1 MDSHSILTV
10 EENKIDGGCVHRL
23 VLSMLVMLCL
33 LLTLSCPAAA
43 ESPAED
49 MGGQVDSAATAVE
62 ERSVL
67 NNDRVKREES
77 LLRERLHIH
86 REAIEQQ
93 YALLP
98 YRENYVVASYMFN
111 GVNQQPFEEA
121 FPDEAFHYRDY
132 ELQFQLSFLVPL
144 MVDILDSSVTLYGA
158 YTNRSFWQILD
169 TEDSRPFRE
178 TNHEPEIWL
187 SYFYDL
193 HWGGLKAPM
202 IWFGYSH
209 QSNGQYVSLSRGW
222 NRLYVQAFFDYRRW
236 SYSVKVWNKL
246 PGGSEEDNRFDYE
259 KFIGQGELDINYAF
273 TRNDMGLRY
282 SFSADGLE
290 YGSVTADFTVPFSPS
305 LSFYM
310 RYFYGYGESL
320 IDVDYKSNTLSI
332 GFKVNQW

>member
-1 MDSHSILTV
+1 MY
-10 EENKIDGGCVHRL
+10 RL
-23 VLSMLVMLCL
+23 VLLKLVMPCI
-33 LLTLSCPAAA
+33 LLTLPYPAVAEAQAEGKAGRTGNTATAA
-43 ESPAED
+43 E
-49 MGGQVDSAATAVE
+49 
-62 ERSVL
+62 ERTVL
-67 NNDRVKREES
+67 NNGRVKREES

-86 REAIEQQ
+86 REALEQQ

-98 YRENYVVASYMFN
+98 YRDNYVVASHMFS
-111 GVNQQPFEEA
+111 GVNLQPFEEA
-121 FPDEAFHYRDY
+121 FPDEQFNYRDD

-144 MVDILDSSVTLYGA
+144 MVDILDSSISLYGA

-169 TEDSRPFRE
+169 HEDSRPFRE
-178 TNHEPEIWL
+178 TNHEPEVWL

-193 HWGGLKAPM
+193 HWGRLKAPM

-209 QSNGQYVSLSRGW
+209 QSNGQYVNLSRGW

-236 SYSVKVWNKL
+236 SYSIKVWNQL

-259 KFIGQGELDINYAF
+259 KFIGHGELDINYAF

-290 YGSVTADFTVPFSPS
+290 YGSWTADFTVPFSPS

-320 IDVDYKSNTLSI
+320 IDVDYKSNTFSI